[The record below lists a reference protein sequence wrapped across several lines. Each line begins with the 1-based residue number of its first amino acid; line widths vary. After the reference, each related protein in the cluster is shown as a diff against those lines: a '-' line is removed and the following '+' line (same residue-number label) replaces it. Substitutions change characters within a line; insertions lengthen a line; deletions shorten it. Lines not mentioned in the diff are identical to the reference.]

1 MRTQNTF
8 HHLTADFI
16 GAIISN
22 LPKNISSDKMQTWI
36 QNPKTL
42 QRELMKFLAASVTI
56 IDITDPN
63 ELRKVGEEIKFKI
76 VKYGDEAFH
85 SQTAKFISSVTQNIP
100 IISNDKME
108 FWIKNEL
115 TLKRELRKALISD
128 FIMIHKDDA
137 ASRKQN

>member
-1 MRTQNTF
+1 MKTQNTF
-8 HHLTADFI
+8 HHLTANFI
-16 GAIISN
+16 GAIILN
-22 LPKNISSDKMQTWI
+22 LPQNISSDKMQTWI

-42 QRELMKFLAASVTI
+42 QRELMKFLATSVTI

-63 ELRKVGEEIKFKI
+63 ELRRVGEEIKFKI
-76 VKYGDEAFH
+76 VKYGDEPFH
-85 SQTAKFISSVTQNIP
+85 RQTAKFISAVTQNIP

-128 FIMIHKDDA
+128 FIMIHRDDVA
-137 ASRKQN
+137 ARK